1 MRCAAFIC
9 LGLIVGGILA
19 NDRNRGF
26 GVTGGF
32 LHAHFSISDCSSCF
46 RVVER

>member
-9 LGLIVGGILA
+9 LWLIVGGILA

-26 GVTGGF
+26 GVTGRVSARSF
-32 LHAHFSISDCSSCF
+32 LHF
-46 RVVER
+46 